1 MHGLRGT
8 SAKDKKMALDDADP
22 IPPLNGTIK
31 EALAWLD
38 KYLGPV
44 KR

>member
-1 MHGLRGT
+1 MIR
-8 SAKDKKMALDDADP
+8 
-22 IPPLNGTIK
+22 

-44 KR
+44 AVPTPGGTGGGPTEP